1 MCMAASLC
9 APTMYT
15 GMYLKPLSSEFP
27 SWPIQILRTT
37 PFTHAPPPCVPR
49 RRNPSPPRF
58 LFGRN
63 RAAAKSGYS
72 GGPAAMSFINVLA
85 KWPVRP
91 SHPLSTVIKVGHTWP
106 PRGGGNILDR
116 LMEWF
121 SKWKDTVY
129 FRNVVGR
136 GISIFCPLSFSLSR
150 RLLTDCYTCKIIWKY
165 SMELKSCFRDN

>member
-27 SWPIQILRTT
+27 WPIQIRTT
-37 PFTHAPPPCVPR
+37 TRLPLPPCVPR

-85 KWPVRP
+85 K
-91 SHPLSTVIKVGHTWP
+91 
-106 PRGGGNILDR
+106 
-116 LMEWF
+116 
-121 SKWKDTVY
+121 
-129 FRNVVGR
+129 
-136 GISIFCPLSFSLSR
+136 
-150 RLLTDCYTCKIIWKY
+150 
-165 SMELKSCFRDN
+165 

>member
-1 MCMAASLC
+1 MHGRVSVCTNYVHGYVSK
-9 APTMYT
+9 TT
-15 GMYLKPLSSEFP
+15 
-27 SWPIQILRTT
+27 ILRVSLLADSDTT
-37 PFTHAPPPCVPR
+37 YHPLHPRPPPPCVPR

-136 GISIFCPLSFSLSR
+136 GICIFCPLSFSLSR

>member
-1 MCMAASLC
+1 MCMAASVC
-9 APTMYT
+9 TNYVHGYVSKT
-15 GMYLKPLSSEFP
+15 T
-27 SWPIQILRTT
+27 ILRVSLADSDTYHPLPSPPHPRPPLPLVYHGVAT
-37 PFTHAPPPCVPR
+37 PPL
-49 RRNPSPPRF
+49 PSPPRF

-106 PRGGGNILDR
+106 PGGGNILDR

-136 GISIFCPLSFSLSR
+136 ERGEYPSFALSLSLSR
-150 RLLTDCYTCKIIWKY
+150 RFVY
-165 SMELKSCFRDN
+165 